1 MKISVKVKPNART
14 EEVTEENGIL
24 LIKTR
29 EPAREGKAN
38 EAVIRLAAEHY
49 KVSRSSVRIV
59 SGLNGRNKIIEI
71 ISR

>member
-14 EEVTEENGIL
+14 EKVTEENGTL

-38 EAVIRLAAEHY
+38 EAVIRLSALYY
-49 KVSRSSVRIV
+49 KVPRSAIRIV

-71 ISR
+71 VSR